1 MIQEADHS
9 ILDYLQLLTL
19 FIQEVQPYVG
29 PREENPAVKY
39 CQEILPIMSAIS
51 ENFTTSIPIL
61 ERICRCWRYMVLSY
75 RTAILP
81 MLPTLAQQLASGFEN
96 TRQGCFLWA
105 TDSVLREFA
114 DGAEFV
120 EPETTQHIYRFFEQ
134 QAIAFLRI
142 LNDLPPVD
150 LPDVIEDF
158 YRLLIDAL
166 IYYHS
171 NLIPASICSPIVSAS
186 ISALT
191 LEQEPPVTATL
202 HFLRDLL
209 SYGTEHPNSSSLQQD
224 ELNGSRV
231 PINPQVKGHV
241 KRLVSEQGDMLTQR
255 IMTGMMFSFPS
266 ECVPDASG
274 VLLSLFEIAPRQTA
288 LWVKGTVDMLPSGT
302 LKGGEG
308 DRLMQSI
315 GSKVQQGEVRKVRIL
330 LQDFTNAYRRRN
342 VAPREGLGR
351 LEATRFRFS
360 G

>member
-1 MIQEADHS
+1 
-9 ILDYLQLLTL
+9 
-19 FIQEVQPYVG
+19 
-29 PREENPAVKY
+29 
-39 CQEILPIMSAIS
+39 MSAIS
-51 ENFTTSIPIL
+51 ENFTNSNPIL
-61 ERICRCWRYMVLSY
+61 ERVCRCWRYMVLSY

-81 MLPTLAQQLASGFEN
+81 LLPTLAEQLARGFQN
-96 TRQGCFLWA
+96 SRQGCFLWA

-120 EPETTQHIYRFFEQ
+120 EPETTQHIYKFFEQ

-158 YRLLIDAL
+158 FRLLIDAL

-171 NLIPASICSPIVSAS
+171 NLLPAPICSPIFSAS
-186 ISALT
+186 ISALV
-191 LEQEPPVTATL
+191 LEQEAPVTATL
-202 HFLRDLL
+202 HFLRDIL
-209 SYGTEHPNSSSLQQD
+209 SYGTEHPNSSSFQTD
-224 ELNGSRV
+224 ELNGSRQAV
-231 PINPQVKGHV
+231 DPQVKDHV
-241 KRLVSEQGDMLTQR
+241 KRLISEQGEVLTQR
-255 IMTGMMFSFPS
+255 VMTGMMFSFPR

-274 VLLSLFEIAPRQTA
+274 VLLSLFEIAPQQTA
-288 LWVKGTVDMLPSGT
+288 LWVKGTVDMLPAGT
-302 LKGGEG
+302 LKQGEG
-308 DRLMQSI
+308 ERLIKSI
-315 GSKVQQGEVRKVRIL
+315 GAKLQQGEIRKVRVL